1 MRIASSLLD
10 RFRKKKYNTIMEMP
24 QYNEMFNPLLE
35 ALHELGGSGS
45 IEEINNKVIE
55 LQNYPAEIVDIL
67 HGEGPTTEIEYRL
80 AWSRTYLK
88 KYGLLENS
96 SRGIWAI
103 SNDKHNVKKI
113 NPKEVVDFV
122 YSLLKD
128 KKDKSNDNSIIE
140 DNESENKTW
149 QEELIELLFSLSP
162 GAFERL
168 VQRIL
173 RESGFS
179 QVEVTGKT
187 GDGGIDGKG
196 IFKIAGLISFNVL
209 FQCKRWQ
216 NSVSASEIRDFRGA
230 LQGRADKGLF
240 VTTGSFTRDAIK
252 EASRDGATPID
263 LLDGEALVNKIKEL
277 KLGISIDYIE
287 KININ
292 KKWFESI

>member
-1 MRIASSLLD
+1 
-10 RFRKKKYNTIMEMP
+10 
-24 QYNEMFNPLLE
+24 
-35 ALHELGGSGS
+35 
-45 IEEINNKVIE
+45 
-55 LQNYPAEIVDIL
+55 
-67 HGEGPTTEIEYRL
+67 
-80 AWSRTYLK
+80 
-88 KYGLLENS
+88 
-96 SRGIWAI
+96 
-103 SNDKHNVKKI
+103 
-113 NPKEVVDFV
+113 VDFV
-122 YSLLKD
+122 HSLSKSKQD
-128 KKDKSNDNSIIE
+128 KNTDSSVIE
-140 DNESENKTW
+140 DNESEEKTW

-162 GAFERL
+162 DAFERL

-196 IFKIAGLISFNVL
+196 MFKIAGLISFNVL

-240 VTTGSFTRDAIK
+240 VTTGSFTRDALK

-277 KLGISIDYIE
+277 KLGISIEYIE

>member
-1 MRIASSLLD
+1 MKI
-10 RFRKKKYNTIMEMP
+10 P
-24 QYNEMFNPLLE
+24 QYNDMFNPVLQ

-55 LQNYPAEIVDIL
+55 IQNYPADIVDIL

-80 AWSRTYLK
+80 AWARTYLK

-96 SRGIWAI
+96 SRGVWAI
-103 SNDKHNVKKI
+103 SNDKNSVTEI
-113 NPKEVVDFV
+113 NPKDVVDFV
-122 YSLLKD
+122 HALQKD
-128 KKDKSNDNSIIE
+128 KRDKAVDSDTILDDSEI
-140 DNESENKTW
+140 ENKTW
-149 QEELIELLFSLSP
+149 QEELIELLLSMSP
-162 GAFERL
+162 DAFERL
-168 VQRIL
+168 IQRIL
-173 RESGFS
+173 REAGFS

-216 NSVSASEIRDFRGA
+216 NSVTASDIRDFRGA

-240 VTTGSFTRDAIK
+240 ATTGSFTRDAIK

-263 LLDGEALVNKIKEL
+263 LLDGEALTNKINEL
-277 KLGISIDYIE
+277 KLGLSIEYVE
-287 KININ
+287 KITIN
-292 KKWFESI
+292 KKWFENI

>member
-1 MRIASSLLD
+1 MGI
-10 RFRKKKYNTIMEMP
+10 P
-24 QYNEMFNPLLE
+24 QYNEMFNPVLH

-55 LQNYPAEIVDIL
+55 LQNFPTDIVDVL

-80 AWSRTYLK
+80 AWARTYLK

-96 SRGIWAI
+96 TRGVWAI
-103 SNDKHNVKKI
+103 SNDKNDVKEI
-113 NPKEVVDFV
+113 NPKDVVDFV
-122 YSLLKD
+122 HSLSKN
-128 KKDKSNDNSIIE
+128 KKGKVDDDTVIE
-140 DNESENKTW
+140 DGEVEDKTW
-149 QEELIELLFSLSP
+149 QEELIELLLSMSP
-162 GAFERL
+162 DAFERL

-216 NSVSASEIRDFRGA
+216 NSVTASEIRDFRGA

-263 LLDGEALVNKIKEL
+263 LLDGETLTNKIREL
-277 KLGISIDYIE
+277 KLGLSIEYIE
-287 KININ
+287 KITIN
-292 KKWFESI
+292 KKWFENI

>member
-1 MRIASSLLD
+1 MGI
-10 RFRKKKYNTIMEMP
+10 P
-24 QYNEMFNPLLE
+24 QYNELFNPVLQ

-55 LQNYPAEIVDIL
+55 QQNYLTEMVDIL

-80 AWSRTYLK
+80 AWARTYLK

-103 SNDKHNVKKI
+103 SNDKNHIKEI
-113 NPKEVVDFV
+113 NPKDVVDFV
-122 YSLLKD
+122 HSLLKD
-128 KKDKSNDNSIIE
+128 KKDKAIDDTVVDDSDIG
-140 DNESENKTW
+140 NKTW
-149 QEELIELLFSLSP
+149 QQELMELLLAMSP
-162 GAFERL
+162 AAFERL
-168 VQRIL
+168 VQRLL

-179 QVEVTGKT
+179 QVEVTGKS

-216 NSVSASEIRDFRGA
+216 NSVTASDIRDFRGA

-240 VTTGSFTRDAIK
+240 ATTGNFTRDAIK

-263 LLDGEALVNKIKEL
+263 LLDGEALTNKIKEL
-277 KLGISIDYIE
+277 KLGLSIEYVENIT
-287 KININ
+287 IN
-292 KKWFESI
+292 KKWFENI

>member
-1 MRIASSLLD
+1 MQI
-10 RFRKKKYNTIMEMP
+10 P
-24 QYNEMFNPLLE
+24 QYYEMFNSVLQ
-35 ALHELGGSGS
+35 ALNELGGSGS
-45 IEEINNKVIE
+45 IYEINNKVIE
-55 LQNYPAEIVDIL
+55 LQNFPAEIVDEPHL
-67 HGEGPTTEIEYRL
+67 EGPATEIEYRL
-80 AWSRTYLK
+80 AWARTYLK

-103 SNDKHNVKKI
+103 SNDKSDIKKV

-122 YSLLKD
+122 QSLNKD
-128 KKDKSNDNSIIE
+128 KKEKAVEGIVVELDE
-140 DNESENKTW
+140 EENKTW
-149 QEELIELLFSLSP
+149 QQELMELLLSMSP
-162 GAFERL
+162 DAFERL

-216 NSVSASEIRDFRGA
+216 NSVTAGEIRDFRGA

-263 LLDGEALVNKIKEL
+263 LLDGESLTNKIKEL
-277 KLGISIDYIE
+277 KLGLTIENIE
-287 KININ
+287 KITIN
-292 KKWFESI
+292 KKWYENV

>member
-1 MRIASSLLD
+1 MKI
-10 RFRKKKYNTIMEMP
+10 P
-24 QYNEMFNPLLE
+24 QYNEMFNPVLQ
-35 ALHELGGSGS
+35 ALYELGGSGT

-55 LQNYPAEIVDIL
+55 LQNYPADIVDIL
-67 HGEGPTTEIEYRL
+67 HGEGSTTEIEYRL
-80 AWSRTYLK
+80 GWVRTYLK

-96 SRGIWAI
+96 SRGVWAI
-103 SNDKHNVKKI
+103 SNDKNHIKEI
-113 NPKEVVDFV
+113 NPKDVVDFV
-122 YSLLKD
+122 HALQKN
-128 KKDKSNDNSIIE
+128 KKNKAVDDDAIIYDE
-140 DNESENKTW
+140 YENKTW
-149 QEELIELLFSLSP
+149 QEELIELLLSMP
-162 GAFERL
+162 PDAFERL

-216 NSVSASEIRDFRGA
+216 NSVTASDIRDFRGA

-240 VTTGSFTRDAIK
+240 ATTGSFTRDAIK

-263 LLDGEALVNKIKEL
+263 LLDGEALTNKIKEL
-277 KLGISIDYIE
+277 KLGLSIEYVEEISI
-287 KININ
+287 N
-292 KKWFESI
+292 KNWFENI

>member
-1 MRIASSLLD
+1 
-10 RFRKKKYNTIMEMP
+10 
-24 QYNEMFNPLLE
+24 
-35 ALHELGGSGS
+35 
-45 IEEINNKVIE
+45 
-55 LQNYPAEIVDIL
+55 
-67 HGEGPTTEIEYRL
+67 
-80 AWSRTYLK
+80 
-88 KYGLLENS
+88 
-96 SRGIWAI
+96 
-103 SNDKHNVKKI
+103 
-113 NPKEVVDFV
+113 VVDFV
-122 YSLLKD
+122 HSLSKD
-128 KKDKSNDNSIIE
+128 KKDKTADNSIIE

-162 GAFERL
+162 DAFERL

-216 NSVSASEIRDFRGA
+216 NSVSAGEIRDFRGA

-277 KLGISIDYIE
+277 KLGISIDVIE

>member
-1 MRIASSLLD
+1 
-10 RFRKKKYNTIMEMP
+10 MEMP
-24 QYNEMFNPLLE
+24 QYNELFNPLLE

-55 LQNYPAEIVDIL
+55 LQKFPTKIVDVL
-67 HGEGPTTEIEYRL
+67 HGEGPRTEIEYRL
-80 AWSRTYLK
+80 AWARTYLK

-103 SNDKHNVKKI
+103 SNDKHNIKKI
-113 NPKEVVDFV
+113 DQKEVVNFV
-122 YSLLKD
+122 HLLSKE
-128 KKDKSNDNSIIE
+128 KKDKNTDNSFDE
-140 DNESENKTW
+140 DDDNENEIKTW
-149 QEELIELLFSLSP
+149 KEELIELLFSLSSD
-162 GAFERL
+162 AFERL

-196 IFKIAGLISFNVL
+196 IFKIAGFISFNVL
-209 FQCKRWQ
+209 FQCKKWRT
-216 NSVSASEIRDFRGA
+216 SVSASEIRDFRGA

-277 KLGISIDYIE
+277 KLGISIDIIE

>member
-1 MRIASSLLD
+1 MKI
-10 RFRKKKYNTIMEMP
+10 P
-24 QYNEMFNPLLE
+24 QYNEMFNPVLQ
-35 ALHELGGSGS
+35 ALHELGGSGT

-55 LQNYPAEIVDIL
+55 LQNYPVDIVDIL

-80 AWSRTYLK
+80 AWARTYLK

-96 SRGIWAI
+96 SRGVWAI
-103 SNDKHNVKKI
+103 SNDKNNVKEI
-113 NPKEVVDFV
+113 NPKDVVDFV
-122 YSLLKD
+122 HALQKN
-128 KKDKSNDNSIIE
+128 KKDKAVDDDAIIDDE
-140 DNESENKTW
+140 DGNKTW
-149 QEELIELLFSLSP
+149 QEELMELLLSMHP
-162 GAFERL
+162 DAFERL

-216 NSVSASEIRDFRGA
+216 NSVTASDIRDFRGA

-240 VTTGSFTRDAIK
+240 ATTGSFTRDAIK

-263 LLDGEALVNKIKEL
+263 LLDGEALTNKIKEL
-277 KLGISIDYIE
+277 KLGLSIEYVEKISIT
-287 KININ
+287 
-292 KKWFESI
+292 KKWFENI

>member
-1 MRIASSLLD
+1 MKI
-10 RFRKKKYNTIMEMP
+10 P
-24 QYNEMFNPLLE
+24 QYNEMFNALLQ

-45 IEEINNKVIE
+45 IEEINNKIIE
-55 LQNYPAEIVDIL
+55 LQKYSADIVDIL
-67 HGEGPTTEIEYRL
+67 HGEGPATEIEYRL
-80 AWSRTYLK
+80 AWARTYLK

-96 SRGIWAI
+96 SRGVWAI
-103 SNDKHNVKKI
+103 SNDKNDVKEIDSKD
-113 NPKEVVDFV
+113 VVDFV
-122 YSLLKD
+122 HSLSKD
-128 KKDKSNDNSIIE
+128 KKDNATDDMFVENSEI
-140 DNESENKTW
+140 ENKTW
-149 QEELIELLFSLSP
+149 QEELLELLLSISP
-162 GAFERL
+162 DAFERL
-168 VQRIL
+168 IQRIL

-216 NSVSASEIRDFRGA
+216 NSVTSSDIRDFRGA

-240 VTTGSFTRDAIK
+240 ATTGSFTRDAIK
-252 EASRDGATPID
+252 EASRDGATPVD

-277 KLGISIDYIE
+277 KLGLSIEYIE
-287 KININ
+287 KITIN

>member
-1 MRIASSLLD
+1 
-10 RFRKKKYNTIMEMP
+10 MEMP
-24 QYNEMFNPLLE
+24 KYNEMYNPLLE
-35 ALHELGGSGS
+35 ALQELGGSGS
-45 IEEINNKVIE
+45 IEEIDNKVIE
-55 LQNYPAEIVDIL
+55 LQKYPDEIVDVL
-67 HGEGPTTEIEYRL
+67 HGGGPRTEIEYRL
-80 AWSRTYLK
+80 AWARTNLK

-96 SRGIWAI
+96 SRGIWTI
-103 SNDKHNVKKI
+103 LNDKNNVKKI
-113 NPKEVVDFV
+113 NPKDVGDFLNSLSKGNKEV
-122 YSLLKD
+122 
-128 KKDKSNDNSIIE
+128 NPDNSIIE
-140 DNESENKTW
+140 DNDNDNERWK
-149 QEELIELLFSLSP
+149 EELIELLFSLSSD
-162 GAFERL
+162 AFERL

-196 IFKIAGLISFNVL
+196 IFKIAGVISFNVL
-209 FQCKRWQ
+209 FQCKKWK

-277 KLGISIDYIE
+277 KLGIKIDIIE

>member
-1 MRIASSLLD
+1 MVI
-10 RFRKKKYNTIMEMP
+10 P
-24 QYNEMFNPLLE
+24 QYNEMFNPVLQ

-45 IEEINNKVIE
+45 INEINNKVIE
-55 LQNYPAEIVDIL
+55 QENYPAEIVDVP
-67 HGEGPTTEIEYRL
+67 HGEGPRTEIEYRL
-80 AWSRTYLK
+80 AWARTYLK

-103 SNDKHNVKKI
+103 ANDKNDVKTVD
-113 NPKEVVDFV
+113 PKTVIDFV
-122 YSLLKD
+122 QSMNKEKRD
-128 KKDKSNDNSIIE
+128 KTVIDTDIE
-140 DNESENKTW
+140 DDEIENKTW
-149 QEELIELLFSLSP
+149 QQELIELLLSMSP
-162 GAFERL
+162 DAFERL

-173 RESGFS
+173 REAGFS

-216 NSVSASEIRDFRGA
+216 NSVTASDIRDFRGA

-240 VTTGSFTRDAIK
+240 VTTGSFTRDAVK

-263 LLDGEALVNKIKEL
+263 LLDGEALTNKIKEL
-277 KLGISIDYIE
+277 KLGLSIEYVE
-287 KININ
+287 KITIN
-292 KKWFESI
+292 KKWFENI

>member
-1 MRIASSLLD
+1 
-10 RFRKKKYNTIMEMP
+10 MEIP
-24 QYNEMFNPLLE
+24 QYSDMLNPLLE

-45 IEEINNKVIE
+45 IEEIDNKVIE
-55 LQNYPAEIVDIL
+55 LQKYPAEIVDVP
-67 HGEGPTTEIEYRL
+67 HGEGPRTEIEYRL
-80 AWSRTYLK
+80 AWARTCLK

-96 SRGIWAI
+96 GRGIWAI
-103 SNDKHNVKKI
+103 PNDKRNVKEI
-113 NPKEVVDFV
+113 NSKEVVEFV
-122 YSLLKD
+122 RALSKD
-128 KKDKSNDNSIIE
+128 KKDENTDNPIIE
-140 DNESENKTW
+140 DDEIESKTW
-149 QEELIELLFSLSP
+149 EKELIELLFSLSP
-162 GAFERL
+162 DAFERL

-209 FQCKRWQ
+209 FQCKRWR

-277 KLGISIDYIE
+277 KLGISIENIE
-287 KININ
+287 KVNIN
-292 KKWFESI
+292 KEWFRGI

>member
-1 MRIASSLLD
+1 
-10 RFRKKKYNTIMEMP
+10 MEIP
-24 QYNEMFNPLLE
+24 QYTELFNPILW

-55 LQNYPAEIVDIL
+55 QQNYPPEIVDIL
-67 HGEGPTTEIEYRL
+67 HGEGPRTEIEYRL

-88 KYGLLENS
+88 KYGVLENS

-103 SNDKHNVKKI
+103 VNDKNDIKKI
-113 NPKEVVDFV
+113 NPKDVVDFFH
-122 YSLLKD
+122 SSLKD
-128 KKDKSNDNSIIE
+128 KKDKAIDGKVDDE
-140 DNESENKTW
+140 NETENKTW
-149 QEELIELLFSLSP
+149 QEELIELLLAMSP
-162 GAFERL
+162 DAFERL
-168 VQRIL
+168 IQRVL

-179 QVEVTGKT
+179 QVEVTGKA

-216 NSVSASEIRDFRGA
+216 NSVTASDIRDFRGA

-240 VTTGSFTRDAIK
+240 ATTGSFTRDAIK

-263 LLDGEALVNKIKEL
+263 LLDGEALTKKIKEL
-277 KLGISIDYIE
+277 KLGISIEYIE
-287 KININ
+287 TITIS
-292 KKWFESI
+292 KKWFENI